1 MQTAF
6 LSTLISLLLSAM
18 AVCGQTILSGQI
30 LNRKQESVGA
40 ASISIQNTNTGVL
53 ADTAGHYQFITHEKG
68 KRIIVVSSI
77 GYRTKTLAV
86 VLGAPTVHLNIILEA
101 SSTQLGPVV
110 VVSAGTFEASDK
122 ATGAALTPMDAVTV
136 AGSGADIANALR
148 SLPGAQHVG
157 ESEGLYVRGGTN
169 EETKQF
175 IDGAVFPNPNYASV
189 PGILQPARVNPF
201 LFKGILFSTGG
212 YSALYGQALS
222 SALIL
227 ESVDLPDKTAASFS
241 IFPANQAIGF
251 EKLSANKKS
260 SFGASTGYSNAQ
272 WYNRIVPQQPD
283 YFHGPEYFSG
293 DANFRIKTSETG
305 ILKFYTNYSFNHVGM
320 RNPDIDSTDLL
331 SSFQV
336 KGTNLYTNLS
346 YRESFG
352 QDWRIDVVTAYNY
365 YKGVVRNQLLNKAHE
380 TVFVQEDPY
389 ADKNSTQHSTS
400 NYLQSRIVLSKRLA
414 NRQMIRFG
422 AEYTNSHD
430 PNTTLY
436 THQEDSYD
444 LTDHLAAA
452 FAETDVYIQKNTA
465 AKIGV
470 RAEYTSFLNKW
481 NLAPRI
487 SIAHKFTD
495 GGQINMAY
503 GIFFQKPGN
512 IYLSQN
518 SALDFMRATHY
529 IINYQKKAFNRLFRV
544 EAFYKQYKQLISTEP
559 AVDNNGD
566 GYAKGVELFFRD
578 KKTFKNLDYWVTY
591 SYLDTR
597 RQYLNYP
604 YRLQPSYTTPH
615 TFSLA
620 VKKFFPDLSLITNV
634 SYSLATGRPYY
645 DLRKDGTGKT
655 IIYDDGTTQPNNAMN
670 VLFAYLFSVFKN
682 SKNKDYSGIALGAN
696 NVFGSRQVFGYN
708 YSYNGTN
715 KVAITLPASRY
726 YFIGFFM
733 TLGMDRRSDLLNDT
747 YNQF

>member
-1 MQTAF
+1 MKPAY
-6 LSTLISLLLSAM
+6 LSTIIFILLTTM
-18 AVCGQTILSGQI
+18 QVCGQTILSGNI
-30 LNRKQESVGA
+30 YNSKQEPIGA
-40 ASISIQNTNTGVL
+40 ASISIKNTNSGVL
-53 ADTAGHYQFITHEKG
+53 ADTAGHYQLITHEKG
-68 KRIIVVSSI
+68 KRTIQVSSI
-77 GYRTKTLAV
+77 GYRTKTLIV
-86 VLGAPTVHLNIILEA
+86 ILEDTA
-101 SSTQLGPVV
+101 IHLDITLQESAQQLGPVV

-122 ATGAALTPMDAVTV
+122 AKGAALTPMDAVTV

-148 SLPGAQHVG
+148 SLPGAQRVG
-157 ESEGLYVRGGTN
+157 ESEGLYVRGGTS

-175 IDGAVFPNPNYASV
+175 IDGAVFPNPNYSSV

-227 ESVDLPDKTAASFS
+227 ESVDLPDKTSASFS

-251 EKLSANKKS
+251 EKLAANKKS
-260 SFGASTGYSNAQ
+260 SFGASAGYSNAQ
-272 WYNRIVPQQPD
+272 WYNRIVPQHPD
-283 YFHGPEYFSG
+283 YFHGPAYLSG

-305 ILKFYTNYSFNHVGM
+305 MLKFYTNYGYNHVGM
-320 RNPDIDSTDLL
+320 RNADIDSTDLL

-336 KGTNLYTNLS
+336 KGTNLYANLS
-346 YRESFG
+346 YRESWD
-352 QDWRIDVVTAYNY
+352 DWRIDAVTAYNY
-365 YKGVVRNQLLNKAHE
+365 YKGSVHNQLLNPAHE
-380 TVFVQEDPY
+380 IVLVPDDPY
-389 ADKNSTQHSTS
+389 SNKNSTTHSSS
-400 NYLQSRIVLSKRLA
+400 NYLQSRVVLSKRLA

-422 AEYTNSHD
+422 AEYTSSRD
-430 PNTTLY
+430 PNNT
-436 THQEDSYD
+436 SYPQQQD
-444 LTDHLAAA
+444 TYEITDHLVAT
-452 FAETDVYIQKNTA
+452 FAETDVYLKKNTA

-470 RAEYTSFLNKW
+470 RAEYSSFLNKW
-481 NLAPRI
+481 NLAPRV

-518 SALDFMRATHY
+518 NMLDYLSATHY

-544 EAFYKQYKQLISTEP
+544 EAFYKQYQHLISTL
-559 AVDNNGD
+559 ASTDNSGD
-566 GYAKGVELFFRD
+566 GYAKGVEFFFRD

-591 SYLDTR
+591 SYLDTK

-615 TFSLA
+615 TLSIA
-620 VKKFFPDLSLITNV
+620 IKKFFPDLSLITNV
-634 SYSLATGRPYY
+634 SYFITTGRPYY

-655 IIYDDGTTQPNNAMN
+655 TIHDNGITQANNSMN
-670 VLFAYLFSVFKN
+670 ILFAYLFSVFKN
-682 SKNKDYSGIALGAN
+682 GKHKDYSGVAMGAN
-696 NVFGSRQVFGYN
+696 NVFGNRQIFGYN

-733 TLGMDRRSDLLNDT
+733 TLGMDRRSDLLNET